1 MQSELNP
8 YAPGSGLRPPAMTG
22 RGAEIDAFDLIVAR
36 SKRQLHS
43 RGMVLTG
50 LRGVGKTV
58 LLNSLRAH
66 ADRMGWFTIGLEGMS
81 GGTGATVLRE
91 KLARELLM
99 ASRKLV
105 RRSATSRIKEA
116 VKTISSF
123 SATVG
128 VAGAEFGFETTQGRA
143 DSGSI
148 EIDLEEMVEDLAL
161 ALKEERSA
169 FGLFIDEMQDLDPEL
184 LAALI
189 AVQHQAGQREWPFY
203 IIGAGLPNLPA
214 VLSEARSYAERL
226 FDYRRIGPLDET
238 AARQALEEPA
248 VKFGARFEPKAVEEL
263 ALAAG
268 GYPYFIQEYGK
279 AIWDL
284 APATPFTQ
292 TDAVLAIEAGR
303 SQLDSGFFP
312 ARWERATRSERN
324 YLRAMAQDGEQ
335 ACSTRTVAE
344 RLQSSHQSLGP
355 ARAGLIAKGLIYAPE
370 HGLVAFTVPGMA
382 EFILRQHDTNE

>member
-1 MQSELNP
+1 
-8 YAPGSGLRPPAMTG
+8 
-22 RGAEIDAFDLIVAR
+22 
-36 SKRQLHS
+36 
-43 RGMVLTG
+43 
-50 LRGVGKTV
+50 
-58 LLNSLRAH
+58 
-66 ADRMGWFTIGLEGMS
+66 MGWFTIGLEGIS
-81 GGTGATVLRE
+81 GGTGAKVIRE

-105 RRSATSRIKEA
+105 RRSASHKIKDA

-128 VAGAEFGFETTQGRA
+128 VTGAEFGFETSQGRA

-161 ALKEERSA
+161 ALKDERSA
-169 FGLFIDEMQDLDPEL
+169 FGLFIDEMQDIDDEL

-189 AVQHQAGQREWPFY
+189 AVQHQAGQREWPFF

-226 FDYRRIGPLDET
+226 FDYRRIGPLDDR

-248 VKFGARFEPKAVEEL
+248 VKFGARFEPKAIEEL

-284 APATPFTQ
+284 APATPFTT
-292 TDAVLAIEAGR
+292 TDAILAIEAGR

-312 ARWERATRSERN
+312 ARWERATKSERN
-324 YLRAMAQDGEQ
+324 YLRAMAQDREQ
-335 ACSTRTVAE
+335 ACSTKAVAD
-344 RLQSSHQSLGP
+344 RLISTPQSLGP

-370 HGLVAFTVPGMA
+370 HGIVAFTVPGMA
-382 EFILRQHDTNE
+382 EFIIRQHDSTE

>member
-1 MQSELNP
+1 
-8 YAPGSGLRPPAMTG
+8 
-22 RGAEIDAFDLIVAR
+22 
-36 SKRQLHS
+36 
-43 RGMVLTG
+43 
-50 LRGVGKTV
+50 
-58 LLNSLRAH
+58 
-66 ADRMGWFTIGLEGMS
+66 
-81 GGTGATVLRE
+81 
-91 KLARELLM
+91 
-99 ASRKLV
+99 V
-105 RRSATSRIKEA
+105 RRSASHKIKDA

-128 VAGAEFGFETTQGRA
+128 VTGAEFGFETSQGRA

-161 ALKEERSA
+161 ALKDERSA
-169 FGLFIDEMQDLDPEL
+169 FGLFIDEMQDIDDEL

-189 AVQHQAGQREWPFY
+189 AVQHQAGQREWPFF

-226 FDYRRIGPLDET
+226 FDYRRIGPLDDP

-284 APATPFTQ
+284 APATPFTT
-292 TDAVLAIEAGR
+292 TDAILAIEAGR

-312 ARWERATRSERN
+312 ARWERATKSERN
-324 YLRAMAQDGEQ
+324 YLRAMAQDREQ
-335 ACSTRTVAE
+335 ACSTKAVAD
-344 RLQSSHQSLGP
+344 RLISTPQSLGP
-355 ARAGLIAKGLIYAPE
+355 ARAGLSPKA
-370 HGLVAFTVPGMA
+370 
-382 EFILRQHDTNE
+382 

>member
-1 MQSELNP
+1 MESELNP

-22 RGAEIDAFDLIVAR
+22 RNAEVDAFDLVVAR

-43 RGMVLTG
+43 RGMILTG

-66 ADRMGWFTIGLEGMS
+66 ADRMGWFTIGFEGMS
-81 GGTGATVLRE
+81 GGTGATVIRE

-99 ASRKLV
+99 ASRKLI

-128 VAGAEFGFETTQGRA
+128 VTGAEFGFETTTGRA

-148 EIDLEEMVEDLAL
+148 EIDLEEMVEDLSL
-161 ALKEERSA
+161 ALKGERSA
-169 FGLFIDEMQDLDPEL
+169 FGLFIDEMQDIDAEL

-226 FDYRRIGPLDET
+226 FDYRRIGPLDDS

-263 ALAAG
+263 TMAAG

-284 APATPFTQ
+284 APATPFTE
-292 TDAVLAIEAGR
+292 TDAILAFKAGR

-312 ARWERATRSERN
+312 ARWERATKSERN
-324 YLRAMAQDGEQ
+324 YLRAMAEDREQ
-335 ACSTRTVAE
+335 ACSSKIVAG
-344 RLQSSHQSLGP
+344 RLSATLQSLGP

-382 EFILRQHDTNE
+382 DFILRQHESDE

>member
-1 MQSELNP
+1 MESELNP

-22 RGAEIDAFDLIVAR
+22 RAAEINAFDLLVAR
-36 SKRQLHS
+36 SKRHLHG

-66 ADRMGWFTIGLEGMS
+66 AERMGWFTIGIEGM
-81 GGTGATVLRE
+81 TGKTGPAVVRE

-105 RRSATSRIKEA
+105 RRSTATRVKEA
-116 VKTISSF
+116 VQTISSF
-123 SATVG
+123 SATIG
-128 VAGAEFGFETTQGRA
+128 VTGAGFGFETAQGRA
-143 DSGSI
+143 DSGAI

-161 ALKEERSA
+161 ALKDERSA
-169 FGLFIDEMQDLDPEL
+169 FGLFLDEMQDIDDEL

-226 FDYRRIGPLDET
+226 FDYRRIGPLAEA

-248 VKFGARFEPKAVEEL
+248 LKYGARFAPDAMDQL
-263 ALAAG
+263 ASAAG

-284 APATPFTQ
+284 APTTPFTR
-292 TDAVLAIEAGR
+292 TDAELAIETGR

-312 ARWERATRSERN
+312 ARWERATRSERS
-324 YLRAMAQDGEQ
+324 YLRAMAEDGGK
-335 ACSTRTVAE
+335 ASSTKSVAD
-344 RLQSSHQSLGP
+344 RLKSTHQSMGP

-382 EFILRQHDTNE
+382 EFIVRQHDSPE

>member
-1 MQSELNP
+1 
-8 YAPGSGLRPPAMTG
+8 MTG
-22 RGAEIDAFDLIVAR
+22 RKAEIDAFDLVIAR
-36 SKRQLHS
+36 SKRHLHS

-66 ADRMGWFTIGLEGMS
+66 ADRMGWFTIGLEGIS
-81 GGTGATVLRE
+81 GGTGAAVIRE

-105 RRSATSRIKEA
+105 RRSASTKIKDA

-128 VAGAEFGFETTQGRA
+128 VTGAEFGFETTQGRA

-161 ALKEERSA
+161 ALKDERTA
-169 FGLFIDEMQDLDPEL
+169 FGLFIDEMQDIDAEL

-189 AVQHQAGQREWPFY
+189 AVQHQAGQREWPFF

-226 FDYRRIGPLDET
+226 FDYRRIGPLDDP

-284 APATPFTQ
+284 APATPFTA
-292 TDAVLAIEAGR
+292 TDAILAIKAGR

-312 ARWERATRSERN
+312 ARWERATKGERN
-324 YLRAMAQDGEQ
+324 YLRAMAQDREQ
-335 ACSTRTVAE
+335 TCSTKTVAD
-344 RLQSSHQSLGP
+344 RLISTPQSLGP

-370 HGLVAFTVPGMA
+370 HGMVAFTVPGMA
-382 EFILRQHDTNE
+382 EFIIRQHDSSE